1 MKKEIRLEP
10 EDYQAILDKMDD
22 GIFIVNR
29 QGSIIAVNKAVEK
42 NGGKKMHE
50 LIGRNIDDLVK
61 EGYCTE
67 FVSRRVI
74 ESGREEILVQHT
86 KDNKELLVTGRP
98 YYKNGQL
105 EMVVAC
111 ERDVTE
117 LAKTKEKLS
126 KVKIMNEEY
135 QKELEYLRKVN
146 SQSSGVVS
154 VSRNMKQTIEMAKK
168 VARLDTTVLIQGESG
183 TGKEVLAKLICSE
196 SPRSRKPFIKVNCG
210 AIPENLLESEMFGYV
225 EGAFTGAKKAGKEG
239 YFGMANGGTIFLDE
253 VNELPFNLQVKLLR
267 VIQEREMMPVGSDRP
282 VKLDIRIIAS
292 TNKDLKKLVARGKFR
307 QDLYYRISVVSINI
321 PPLRERREDIVQLVK
336 HFIGQFN
343 VKYGLN
349 KRISAKAQKLF
360 LNYDWPGNVRELEN
374 MVECLIAVTED
385 DLITESDARL
395 YINGESALRPG
406 SRSKDI
412 EITGSMEEM
421 VGEYESHLLNG
432 SKRRADC
439 RWMTYYG
446 NALRWFPADFPD
458 PAKMTP
464 QKRAPKDRKK
474 TKTPSAQPVIS

>member
-1 MKKEIRLEP
+1 
-10 EDYQAILDKMDD
+10 
-22 GIFIVNR
+22 
-29 QGSIIAVNKAVEK
+29 
-42 NGGKKMHE
+42 
-50 LIGRNIDDLVK
+50 
-61 EGYCTE
+61 
-67 FVSRRVI
+67 
-74 ESGREEILVQHT
+74 
-86 KDNKELLVTGRP
+86 
-98 YYKNGQL
+98 
-105 EMVVAC
+105 
-111 ERDVTE
+111 
-117 LAKTKEKLS
+117 
-126 KVKIMNEEY
+126 
-135 QKELEYLRKVN
+135 
-146 SQSSGVVS
+146 
-154 VSRNMKQTIEMAKK
+154 
-168 VARLDTTVLIQGESG
+168 
-183 TGKEVLAKLICSE
+183 
-196 SPRSRKPFIKVNCG
+196 
-210 AIPENLLESEMFGYV
+210 
-225 EGAFTGAKKAGKEG
+225 
-239 YFGMANGGTIFLDE
+239 
-253 VNELPFNLQVKLLR
+253 
-267 VIQEREMMPVGSDRP
+267 MMPVGSDRP

-446 NALRWFPADFPD
+446 NALCWFPADFPD

-464 QKRAPKDRKK
+464 QKRAPKDRKR

>member
-1 MKKEIRLEP
+1 MKTEIRLEV

-22 GIFIVNR
+22 GIFIVSR

-74 ESGREEILVQHT
+74 ESGREETLVQHT
-86 KDNKELLVTGRP
+86 KDNKELLVTGKP

-146 SQSSGVVS
+146 SQSNEVVS

-183 TGKEVLAKLICSE
+183 TGKEVMAKLICSE
-196 SPRSRKPFIKVNCG
+196 SPRSKKPFIKVNCG

-374 MVECLIAVTED
+374 MVECLIAVTEA

-395 YINGESALRPG
+395 YISEESALQPG
-406 SRSKDI
+406 NRSKGI

-421 VGEYESHLLNG
+421 VDEYESYLLKSIYEKYG
-432 SKRRADC
+432 STAEMARVLKTTRSTINRKLKK
-439 RWMTYYG
+439 YG
-446 NALRWFPADFPD
+446 IRESNDA
-458 PAKMTP
+458 
-464 QKRAPKDRKK
+464 
-474 TKTPSAQPVIS
+474 

>member
-1 MKKEIRLEP
+1 MIDRERLLREEAALKKGIRLEA
-10 EDYQAILDKMDD
+10 EDYQAILDRMDD
-22 GIFIVNR
+22 GIFIVSR

-146 SQSSGVVS
+146 SQSSEVVS

-183 TGKEVLAKLICSE
+183 TGKEVLAKLVCSE

-282 VKLDIRIIAS
+282 VKLNIRIIAS

-321 PPLRERREDIVQLVK
+321 PPLRERREDIVQLAK

-349 KRISAKAQKLF
+349 KRISTKAQKLF

-395 YINGESALRPG
+395 YINGESALQPE
-406 SRSKDI
+406 SRAKGI

-421 VGEYESHLLNG
+421 VDEYESHLLKSIYDRYGSTAEMAKALKTTRSTINRKLKKYGIRENG
-432 SKRRADC
+432 DA
-439 RWMTYYG
+439 
-446 NALRWFPADFPD
+446 
-458 PAKMTP
+458 
-464 QKRAPKDRKK
+464 
-474 TKTPSAQPVIS
+474 

>member
-1 MKKEIRLEP
+1 MLKTEIRLEV

-22 GIFIVNR
+22 GIFIVSR
-29 QGSIIAVNKAVEK
+29 QGSIIVVNKAVEK

-50 LIGRNIDDLVK
+50 LIGRNIDELVK

-74 ESGREEILVQHT
+74 ESGREETLVQHT
-86 KDNKELLVTGRP
+86 KDNKELLVTGKP

-126 KVKIMNEEY
+126 KVKIINEEY

-146 SQSSGVVS
+146 SQSNEVVS

-183 TGKEVLAKLICSE
+183 TGKEVMAKLICSE
-196 SPRSRKPFIKVNCG
+196 SPRSKKPFIKVNCG

-336 HFIGQFN
+336 YFIGQFN

-374 MVECLIAVTED
+374 MVECLIAVTEA

-395 YINGESALRPG
+395 YISEESALQPG
-406 SRSKDI
+406 NRSKGI

-421 VGEYESHLLNG
+421 VDEYESYLLKSMYDKYG
-432 SKRRADC
+432 STAEMARVLKTTRSTINRKLKK
-439 RWMTYYG
+439 YG
-446 NALRWFPADFPD
+446 IRESGDA
-458 PAKMTP
+458 
-464 QKRAPKDRKK
+464 
-474 TKTPSAQPVIS
+474 

>member
-50 LIGRNIDDLVK
+50 LIGRNIDELVK

-196 SPRSRKPFIKVNCG
+196 SPRSMKPFIKVNCG

-282 VKLDIRIIAS
+282 VK
-292 TNKDLKKLVARGKFR
+292 
-307 QDLYYRISVVSINI
+307 QDL
-321 PPLRERREDIVQLVK
+321 E
-336 HFIGQFN
+336 
-343 VKYGLN
+343 
-349 KRISAKAQKLF
+349 
-360 LNYDWPGNVRELEN
+360 
-374 MVECLIAVTED
+374 
-385 DLITESDARL
+385 
-395 YINGESALRPG
+395 
-406 SRSKDI
+406 
-412 EITGSMEEM
+412 
-421 VGEYESHLLNG
+421 
-432 SKRRADC
+432 
-439 RWMTYYG
+439 
-446 NALRWFPADFPD
+446 
-458 PAKMTP
+458 
-464 QKRAPKDRKK
+464 
-474 TKTPSAQPVIS
+474 

>member
-1 MKKEIRLEP
+1 MIDRDRIPREEAALKKEIRLEP

-196 SPRSRKPFIKVNCG
+196 SPRSMKPFIKVNCG

-421 VGEYESHLLNG
+421 VGEYESHLLKSMYDKYG
-432 SKRRADC
+432 STAEMAKLLRTTRSTIN
-439 RWMTYYG
+439 RKIKKYG
-446 NALRWFPADFPD
+446 IRENDDA
-458 PAKMTP
+458 
-464 QKRAPKDRKK
+464 
-474 TKTPSAQPVIS
+474 

>member
-1 MKKEIRLEP
+1 MHKNYRKRIISAGEFEISDLKLPKETGAERCFAVDKKKQEEYHFVKEHIKKIPIDRKKLRTRLFGTILLAVLFGVVAAAVFAALRPVFDNLLYRKDNTVVISGEDEISEETPEENAPVYITETQLMEP

-135 QKELEYLRKVN
+135 QKELENLRKVN
-146 SQSSGVVS
+146 SQSSGVVR

-292 TNKDLKKLVARGKFR
+292 TNKDLKKLVARGK
-307 QDLYYRISVVSINI
+307 SVS
-321 PPLRERREDIVQLVK
+321 
-336 HFIGQFN
+336 
-343 VKYGLN
+343 Y
-349 KRISAKAQKLF
+349 
-360 LNYDWPGNVRELEN
+360 
-374 MVECLIAVTED
+374 T
-385 DLITESDARL
+385 
-395 YINGESALRPG
+395 
-406 SRSKDI
+406 
-412 EITGSMEEM
+412 
-421 VGEYESHLLNG
+421 HLTLPTN
-432 SKRRADC
+432 
-439 RWMTYYG
+439 
-446 NALRWFPADFPD
+446 
-458 PAKMTP
+458 
-464 QKRAPKDRKK
+464 
-474 TKTPSAQPVIS
+474 

>member
-1 MKKEIRLEP
+1 MIDRDRIPREEAALKKEIRLEP

-50 LIGRNIDDLVK
+50 LIGRNIDELVK

-196 SPRSRKPFIKVNCG
+196 SPRSMKPFIKVNCG

-439 RWMTYYG
+439 R
-446 NALRWFPADFPD
+446 
-458 PAKMTP
+458 
-464 QKRAPKDRKK
+464 
-474 TKTPSAQPVIS
+474 